1 MVRSLFRFIGLA
13 SLVAALTSMAYDGI
27 RSFVD
32 QTVYISSVES
42 TWESIPHSWLAALPP
57 VLERLADAWH
67 EIIQPYFLR
76 QPVWL
81 VLAIVGA
88 VLMWAKEEV
97 SARARMG
104 ACQ

>member
-1 MVRSLFRFIGLA
+1 
-13 SLVAALTSMAYDGI
+13 
-27 RSFVD
+27 
-32 QTVYISSVES
+32 
-42 TWESIPHSWLAALPP
+42 
-57 VLERLADAWH
+57 VLERLTDAWH
-67 EIIQPYFLR
+67 EIIQPYFLK